1 MAADNNEGRTKSKKR
16 ILLVILLCILM
27 IVAGLVAG
35 VMISNY
41 FNQIPD
47 RQYDNN
53 AENIRQDESG
63 SETEEIIDSIAIP
76 CWDTLIMIADQTEQE
91 VKFLNPEKNKNCDF
105 QLTLLLDDGTEL
117 WKSQLIP
124 NGKAVYHIT
133 LNQPLQAGTYRATM
147 VYDCYTT
154 DGTKLNGST
163 LDFNLIAKEGSENE

>member
-1 MAADNNEGRTKSKKR
+1 MAADNNENKTKSKKQ
-16 ILLVILLCILM
+16 IILVIILCILM

-41 FNQIPD
+41 FNRTPD

-53 AENIRQDESG
+53 AEDIRQDES
-63 SETEEIIDSIAIP
+63 EAEEIIDSIAIP
-76 CWDTLIMIADQTEQE
+76 CWDTLTMIADQTEQE
-91 VKFLNPEKNKNCDF
+91 VEFLNPEKNKGCDF

-117 WKSQLIP
+117 WKSQLIS

-163 LDFNLIAKEGSENE
+163 LAFNLIAKEGLENE